1 MKQRKVMNPVWIGIT
16 KVIDL
21 KGSIWAGL
29 FSWVMLIGLVKAVV
43 LSSTDIP
50 TGALGLYGT
59 VIGTFGLTKLGA
71 KAINGKN
78 GHQVPE
84 ND

>member
-1 MKQRKVMNPVWIGIT
+1 MKQKSVNPVLTILT

-21 KGSIWAGL
+21 KGNIWLGL
-29 FSWVMLIGLVKAVV
+29 FSWIMLIGLIRCV
-43 LSSTDIP
+43 LLSGPDLQG
-50 TGALGLYGT
+50 GALGLYGT
-59 VIGTFGLTKLGA
+59 VLATFGITKLGA

-78 GHQVPE
+78 GHQVLE